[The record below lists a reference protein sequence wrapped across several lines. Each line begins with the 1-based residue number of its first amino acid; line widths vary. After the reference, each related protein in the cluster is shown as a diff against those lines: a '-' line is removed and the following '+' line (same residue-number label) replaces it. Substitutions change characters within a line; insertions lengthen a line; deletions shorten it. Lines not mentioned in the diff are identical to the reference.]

1 MFKKLRNKICMGSAI
16 VCLLLTPLTVRA
28 ASTAS
33 EMAVYPGVTISP
45 DGSGQAW
52 TTDYGDRTD
61 ERLPDGYTIDMHKES
76 SLRELNPGEHYY
88 EAKAEGSVPIGKW
101 VVKHT
106 PGQCIHDTPTKDSF
120 AGFTFS
126 NAICYTHYNNG
137 WFAYCADCGKEVAYM
152 LIYGKSSTMEHITF
166 VPASSIYVYLCP
178 YCNHLEQGHNYQHV
192 CKGISQ
198 NRYRVTYRPNDPSDS
213 VVGGYMA
220 PTKHMYHNA
229 DSYNGEAA
237 SQTGYTDT
245 MLRVS
250 SYVCEGYMFT
260 GWNTKADGSGDS
272 FEDGE
277 EILNLTSEDNG
288 VVRLYAQWKKCEST
302 LVLDAG
308 GGTYQGQAVY
318 EQKQKSGTSYVVEER
333 YIQPPMG
340 YQVTFQT
347 NGGSTVTAITTTKS
361 FSKLQRTL
369 LRVAI

>member
-1 MFKKLRNKICMGSAI
+1 MFKKLRNKIWMGSAI
-16 VCLLLTPLTVRA
+16 VCLLLTPLTVQA

-33 EMAVYPGVTISP
+33 EMVVYPGVTISP

-76 SLRELNPGEHYY
+76 SIRELNPGEHYY
-88 EAKAEGSVPIGKW
+88 DTEAEGSVTIGKW

-137 WFAYCADCGKEVAYM
+137 WFAYWADCGKEIAYM
-152 LIYGKSSTMEHITF
+152 LIYGKSSTMEHITS
-166 VPASSIYVYLCP
+166 VPASSIYVYICP

-220 PTKHMYHNA
+220 PTKHMFDNA

-245 MLRVS
+245 ALRIS
-250 SYVCEGYMFT
+250 SYVCEGYIFT

-272 FEDGE
+272 FADGE

-308 GGTYQGQAVY
+308 GGTYRGQAVY
-318 EQKQKSGTSYVVEER
+318 
-333 YIQPPMG
+333 IQPRDPPMFPLSLSP
-340 YQVTFQT
+340 YQQ
-347 NGGSTVTAITTTKS
+347 
-361 FSKLQRTL
+361 TL
-369 LRVAI
+369 LIPAQFLYISHSLPLHPYKNLHNLLYL